1 MIRDYFRMKI
11 NDKVQ
16 TVYEEKQQEEEEEEE
31 QEKHVP

>member
-16 TVYEEKQQEEEEEEE
+16 TVYEEKQQEEEE

>member
-16 TVYEEKQQEEEEEEE
+16 TVYEEKQQEEEEEE

>member
-16 TVYEEKQQEEEEEEE
+16 TVYEEKQQKEEE